1 MPSTFTSFSSLYF
14 STLLMLLGSGLL
26 STYLGLRLSA
36 ESVSAMWIGL
46 LMTGYYVGLV
56 MGASVGHRLIAG
68 VGHIRAFVASAGVV
82 TASVL
87 CHALTDSVELWLVLR
102 WLVGVAMMCQY
113 MVLESWL
120 NEQAE
125 SHQRGMVFAGY
136 MLVTFLGLGLG
147 QLVLTLMPELSF
159 RHVILVAMCFALCL
173 VPVAVTRRLHP
184 APLHPAPLEIRMF
197 VRRTPQA
204 LTTIVV
210 AGLLLGAFYG
220 LAPAYAAATGFDTDY
235 IGVFMAITIGA
246 GLLAQWPTGW
256 LSDRLDRSRM
266 IQVNAVLLTTV
277 SLLIALTSLPQLVL
291 LLTGL
296 FGLLAFTLY
305 PLAVAL
311 ANDHVDPERRV
322 QLSATLLIT
331 FGVGASTGPLLGSA
345 LMQFAGPEMLYV
357 FMACSSVLLVVFV
370 RPERVTG
377 VNLVE
382 EAPVPF
388 MPAAGNLATS
398 PLSAAID
405 PRVDEQVVIDQMQ
418 DEEVEVEEV
427 EAEDSVEAVAPV
439 DEDSEERRPG

>member
-14 STLLMLLGSGLL
+14 STLLMLIGSGLL

-36 ESVSAMWIGL
+36 ENVSAVWIGL

-56 MGASVGHRLIAG
+56 MGATVGHRLIAR

-87 CHALTDSVELWLVLR
+87 GHALTSSVEWWLVLR

-125 SHQRGMVFAGY
+125 THQRGRVFAGY

-147 QLVLTLMPELSF
+147 QLVLTLMPDLSF
-159 RHVILVAMCFALCL
+159 KQIILVAMCFSLCL

-197 VRRTPQA
+197 VKRIPQA
-204 LTTIVV
+204 LTTIAV

-220 LAPAYAAATGFDTDY
+220 LAPAYAAASGLNTDF
-235 IGVFMAITIGA
+235 IGIFMAITIGA

-256 LSDRLDRSRM
+256 LSDRIDRSRM

-277 SLLIALTSLPQLVL
+277 SLLIALVSVPQLLMVL
-291 LLTGL
+291 TAL
-296 FGLLAFTLY
+296 FGLMAFTLY

-311 ANDHVDPERRV
+311 ANDHVDQERRV
-322 QLSATLLIT
+322 QLAATLLVT
-331 FGVGASTGPLLGSA
+331 FGVGASTGPLLGSV
-345 LMQFAGPEMLYV
+345 LMQVGGPGMLYV
-357 FMACSSVLLVVFV
+357 FMACSSLILVVFV

-377 VNLVE
+377 ENLVD
-382 EAPVPF
+382 EAPSQF
-388 MPAAGNLATS
+388 MPAAGNLASS
-398 PLSAAID
+398 PLAAAMD
-405 PRVDEQVVIDQMQ
+405 PRVDEQVVIEQMQ
-418 DEEVEVEEV
+418 DESDLPVA
-427 EAEDSVEAVAPV
+427 AED
-439 DEDSEERRPG
+439 EDGDGHRPG

>member
-1 MPSTFTSFSSLYF
+1 MLRLSEDALPSTFTSFSSLYF
-14 STLLMLLGSGLL
+14 STLLMLMGSGLL

-36 ESVSAMWIGL
+36 DGVSAIWIGL
-46 LMTGYYVGLV
+46 LMTGYYIGLV
-56 MGASVGHRLIAG
+56 MGASVGHRLIAR

-87 CHALTDSVELWLVLR
+87 GHALTSSVEWWLLLR

-125 SHQRGMVFAGY
+125 THQRGRVFAGY

-147 QLVLTLMPELSF
+147 QLILTLMPELSF
-159 RHVILVAMCFALCL
+159 KQVILVAMCFSLCL

-184 APLHPAPLEIRMF
+184 APLHPAPLEIRLF
-197 VRRTPQA
+197 VRRIPQA
-204 LTTIVV
+204 LTTIIV

-220 LAPAYAAATGFDTDY
+220 LAPAYAAASGFNTDH
-235 IGVFMAITIGA
+235 IGIFMAVTIGA

-256 LSDRLDRSRM
+256 LSDRVDRSRM
-266 IQVNAVLLTTV
+266 IQVNAILLTTV
-277 SLLIALTSLPQLVL
+277 SLLIALVSAPQLL
-291 LLTGL
+291 MLLTAL
-296 FGLLAFTLY
+296 FGLMAFTLY

-311 ANDHVDPERRV
+311 ANDHVEQEQRV
-322 QLSATLLIT
+322 QLAATLLVT
-331 FGVGASTGPLLGSA
+331 FGVGASTGPLLGSV
-345 LMQFAGPEMLYV
+345 LMQVGGADMLYV
-357 FMACSSVLLVVFV
+357 FMACSSLLLVVFV

-377 VNLVE
+377 ENLVE
-382 EAPVPF
+382 DAPIQF

-398 PLSAAID
+398 PLAAAMD

-418 DEEVEVEEV
+418 DES
-427 EAEDSVEAVAPV
+427 DQPDWPI
-439 DEDSEERRPG
+439 DEDGDEHRPG

>member
-1 MPSTFTSFSSLYF
+1 MPRTFTSFSSLYTA
-14 STLLMLLGSGLL
+14 TLLMLLGSGLL

-36 ESVSAMWIGL
+36 ANVSEIWIGI
-46 LMTGYYVGLV
+46 LMTGYYIGLV
-56 MGASVGHRLIAG
+56 MGASVGHRLIAR

-87 CHALTDSVELWLVLR
+87 GHALTSSVEVWLLLR

-147 QLVLTLMPELSF
+147 QLVLTLMPELSV

-197 VRRTPQA
+197 VRRIPQA
-204 LTTIVV
+204 LTTIAV
-210 AGLLLGAFYG
+210 AGLLLGSFYG
-220 LAPAYAAATGFDTDY
+220 LAPAYANSIGLDTQF
-235 IGVFMAITIGA
+235 IGIFMAVTIGA
-246 GLLAQWPTGW
+246 GLVAQWPAGW

-266 IQVNAVLLTTV
+266 IQVNAIILTTV
-277 SLLIALTSLPQLVL
+277 SLLIALVSLPQMLM

-311 ANDHVDPERRV
+311 ANDHVEQEHRV
-322 QLSATLLIT
+322 LLSAMLLVT
-331 FGVGASTGPLLGSA
+331 FGLGAATGPLLGSV
-345 LMQFAGPEMLYV
+345 LMKLGGAAMLYV
-357 FMACSSVLLVVFV
+357 FMACSSLLLVIFV

-377 VNLVE
+377 ENLVD
-382 EAPVPF
+382 EAPIQF
-388 MPAAGNLATS
+388 MPAAGNLASS
-398 PLSAAID
+398 PLAAAID
-405 PRVDEQVVIDQMQ
+405 PRVDEQVVIEQMQ
-418 DEEVEVEEV
+418 DES
-427 EAEDSVEAVAPV
+427 DIPPAPV
-439 DEDSEERRPG
+439 DEDGDEHRPG

>member
-14 STLLMLLGSGLL
+14 STLLMLIGSGLL

-36 ESVSAMWIGL
+36 DSVSAIWIGL

-56 MGASVGHRLIAG
+56 MGASVGHRLIAR

-87 CHALTDSVELWLVLR
+87 GHALTSSVEWWLLLR

-125 SHQRGMVFAGY
+125 THQRGRVFAGY

-147 QLVLTLMPELSF
+147 QLILTLMPDLSF
-159 RHVILVAMCFALCL
+159 KQIILVAMCFSLCL
-173 VPVAVTRRLHP
+173 VPVAVTRRIHP
-184 APLHPAPLEIRMF
+184 APLHPAPLEIRLF
-197 VRRTPQA
+197 VKRIPQA

-220 LAPAYAAATGFDTDY
+220 LAPAYAAASGLDTNL
-235 IGVFMAITIGA
+235 IGIFMAVTIGA

-256 LSDRLDRSRM
+256 LSDRMDRSRM
-266 IQVNAVLLTTV
+266 IQINAILLTTV
-277 SLLIALTSLPQLVL
+277 SLLIALVSLPQLL
-291 LLTGL
+291 MLLTGL
-296 FGLLAFTLY
+296 FGLMAFTLY

-311 ANDHVDPERRV
+311 ANDHVEQEQRV
-322 QLSATLLIT
+322 QLAATLLIT
-331 FGVGASTGPLLGSA
+331 FGVGASLGPLLGSV
-345 LMQFAGPEMLYV
+345 LMQVGGAEMLYV
-357 FMACSSVLLVVFV
+357 FMACSSLLLVIFV

-382 EAPVPF
+382 DAPIQF
-388 MPAAGNLATS
+388 MPAPGNLASS
-398 PLSAAID
+398 PLAAAID
-405 PRVDEQVVIDQMQ
+405 PRVDEQVVIEQMQ
-418 DEEVEVEEV
+418 DENDQPARPE
-427 EAEDSVEAVAPV
+427 
-439 DEDSEERRPG
+439 DEDGEEHRPG

>member
-1 MPSTFTSFSSLYF
+1 
-14 STLLMLLGSGLL
+14 MLLGSGLL

-36 ESVSAMWIGL
+36 EGVSAIWIGL
-46 LMTGYYVGLV
+46 LMTSYYIGLV
-56 MGASVGHRLIAG
+56 MGASVGHRLIAR
-68 VGHIRAFVASAGVV
+68 VGHIRAFVASAGIV

-87 CHALTDSVELWLVLR
+87 CHALTANVELWLLLR

-125 SHQRGMVFAGY
+125 THQRGRVFAGY

-147 QLVLTLMPELSF
+147 QLVLTLIPDLTF
-159 RHVILVAMCFALCL
+159 KHVILVAMCFSLCL

-184 APLHPAPLEIRMF
+184 APLHPAPLEVRMF
-197 VRRTPQA
+197 VTRIPQA

-220 LAPAYAAATGFDTDY
+220 LAPAYASAVGFNTDY
-235 IGVFMAITIGA
+235 IGVFMAVTIGA
-246 GLLAQWPTGW
+246 GLVAQWPTGW

-266 IQVNAVLLTTV
+266 IQVNAIILTTV
-277 SLLIALTSLPQLVL
+277 SLLIALVSLPQIMM
-291 LLTGL
+291 LLTAL

-311 ANDHVDPERRV
+311 ANDHVDQEHRV
-322 QLSATLLIT
+322 QLSATLLVT
-331 FGVGASTGPLLGSA
+331 FGLGASTGPLLGSV
-345 LMQFAGPEMLYV
+345 LMQVGGPGMLYV
-357 FMACSSVLLVVFV
+357 FMACSSLLLVVFV

-377 VNLVE
+377 ENLVD
-382 EAPVPF
+382 EAPIQF

-418 DEEVEVEEV
+418 D
-427 EAEDSVEAVAPV
+427 
-439 DEDSEERRPG
+439 DEDNLSTALEDEDGDEHRPG